1 MVTFALSADDHFQEQ
16 IECWVDVPSRLPLGD
31 EIGSELSGLLAVE
44 HDERDQL
51 HPDDPNLL
59 AALAEADLEIRR
71 RGEHRRDHL
80 AGGVQQAHR
89 EEVRRAREYYEQ
101 VADSLRRR
109 MSAAAS
115 DKVAAYEA
123 RLASTDAERDRRI
136 AEIDEKYKSAF
147 SCLPFRL
154 HVVGVPA
161 LRVEVDVRRGNRRYP
176 VELDWLLPVRRFAPL
191 RCPACGSTDRLVAG
205 KSSLGCRRCQPPR
218 VSQ

>member
-16 IECWVDVPSRLPLGD
+16 IECWMDVAARLPFADG
-31 EIGSELSGLLAVE
+31 IGGELSALLSVE
-44 HDERDQL
+44 HEERDQL
-51 HPDDPNLL
+51 QADDSNLL
-59 AALAEADLEIRR
+59 PALAEADLEIRR
-71 RGEHRRDHL
+71 RGEQRRDLL

-109 MSAAAS
+109 MSGAAD
-115 DKVAAYEA
+115 DKVAAYRA

-147 SCLPFRL
+147 SSLPFRL

-176 VELDWLLPVRRFAPL
+176 VELDWLLPLRTFAPM
-191 RCPACGSTDRLVAG
+191 RCPDCGSTDRLVAG
-205 KSSLGCRRCQPPR
+205 KASLGCRRCQPSR
-218 VSQ
+218 LSE